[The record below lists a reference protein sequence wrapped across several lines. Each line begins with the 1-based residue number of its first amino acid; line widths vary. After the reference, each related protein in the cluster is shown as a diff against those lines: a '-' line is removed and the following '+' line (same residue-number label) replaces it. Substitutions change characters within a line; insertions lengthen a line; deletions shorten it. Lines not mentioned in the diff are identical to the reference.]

1 MVGQY
6 GTGLTV
12 QDSSAYETLT
22 LTGGS
27 TDAVT
32 SIRATAF
39 YLFDGTTSAT
49 SMPAASDASLVLKIT
64 DAGGTVLTDDTVSVT
79 GSTTL
84 AVIGGTTTVSSTSG
98 ALTLQ
103 SVSSAG
109 MVGQYGTGLTVQD
122 SSSFEV
128 LTLTGGGSSSAAS
141 LRANT
146 INIFRDDGTDTNA
159 MLTVRLRTS
168 CQSLCMPSCCQKVP
182 PIQLSK
188 SCIVDGP

>member
-1 MVGQY
+1 M
-6 GTGLTV
+6 
-12 QDSSAYETLT
+12 
-22 LTGGS
+22 
-27 TDAVT
+27 
-32 SIRATAF
+32 
-39 YLFDGTTSAT
+39 
-49 SMPAASDASLVLKIT
+49 
-64 DAGGTVLTDDTVSVT
+64 
-79 GSTTL
+79 
-84 AVIGGTTTVSSTSG
+84 SSTSG

-159 MLTVRLRTS
+159 MLTVRL
-168 CQSLCMPSCCQKVP
+168 LV
-182 PIQLSK
+182 
-188 SCIVDGP
+188 V